1 MYSYIVMY
9 LAQCSSLLTSNMDVI
24 GYTLYGISYTIVVSV
39 AVSNFAF
46 NSTIRVRNHLSPR
59 GWLTAWNYRYLT
71 FHLFRTFT
79 SQWIKQNEFNEFST
93 FGDSKI
99 PKNIFSTK
107 NACSIEFESILE
119 KGNSWNVGWIKWTM
133 GVFLSRSAR
142 LGFPNREIFCYQT
155 QEMFI
160 LIWSKIFLE
169 TTPKTSSTRCS
180 ILRSRLGGS
189 LLKMVRSSRV
199 QASQINWS
207 SYYQLRFHVKGFE
220 ERIIAF

>member
-93 FGDSKI
+93 FGDSKFL
-99 PKNIFSTK
+99 KNNFGTK
-107 NACSIEFESILE
+107 
-119 KGNSWNVGWIKWTM
+119 
-133 GVFLSRSAR
+133 
-142 LGFPNREIFCYQT
+142 
-155 QEMFI
+155 
-160 LIWSKIFLE
+160 
-169 TTPKTSSTRCS
+169 
-180 ILRSRLGGS
+180 
-189 LLKMVRSSRV
+189 RV
-199 QASQINWS
+199 QYWIWKYFRKRKFMKCWLNQVDNG
-207 SYYQLRFHVKGFE
+207 RFPL
-220 ERIIAF
+220 A